1 MKFNQNDPKY
11 LIYLDIIG
19 REIYAKHKYLS
30 EWSTFRF
37 LGQVYQETK
46 HTLLVESNQKI
57 KQYIKDHFI
66 FRCYIQQ
73 SENLTKCVE
82 FDGVKIYGTPEQRIK
97 KIKKIN
103 RRKLH

>member
-11 LIYLDIIG
+11 VVYLDLIG
-19 REIYAKHKYLS
+19 RELYAKHKTLP
-30 EWSTFRF
+30 EWITFRY
-37 LGQVYQETK
+37 LGTIYSETK
-46 HTLLVESNQKI
+46 YTLMVQTEDGI

-66 FRCYIQQ
+66 FRCNLQQ
-73 SENLTKCVE
+73 SPSESKIVE
-82 FDGVKIYGTPEQRIK
+82 FDGGKVIGKPEQRIK